1 MNRVY
6 DILLFA
12 FLSFIFIILQSTFFS
27 PKNLGVFYPD
37 LNLIL
42 VVFLGL
48 FSEARGSA
56 IIALMNGFMMDVLS
70 GNVIGLYSLSR
81 FSLYL
86 ILRGL
91 STHIYAQSKFTQA
104 NVLFFS
110 TLFSWGFIWIGLKIR
125 TDFRVT
131 FGDIVAQSFVNTL
144 TGIPLFWVIHKLYAR
159 VQG

>member
-12 FLSFIFIILQSTFFS
+12 FLSFIFIIVQSTLFS

-56 IIALMNGFMMDVLS
+56 IIALVNGFMMDVLS

-81 FSLYL
+81 LSLYL
-86 ILRGL
+86 VLRGL
-91 STHIYAQSKFTQA
+91 STHIYARSKLTQA
-104 NVLFFS
+104 CALFLS

-125 TDFRVT
+125 TDFKIS
-131 FGDIVAQSFVNTL
+131 FGDIMAQGFVNTL
-144 TGIPLFWVIHKLYAR
+144 TGIPLFWIIHKLYAK